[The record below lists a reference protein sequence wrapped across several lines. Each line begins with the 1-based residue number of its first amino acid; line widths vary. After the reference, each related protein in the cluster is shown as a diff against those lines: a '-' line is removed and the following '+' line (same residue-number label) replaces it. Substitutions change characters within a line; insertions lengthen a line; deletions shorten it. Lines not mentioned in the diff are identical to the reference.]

1 MYKYKVISKHTKTS
15 EHLEDKILELN
26 SAEEGK
32 MDFNKP
38 WDSKFLNLTESEWK
52 ELFEKGELIKTEVV
66 KKTTFISVE

>member
-15 EHLEDKILELN
+15 EHLEDNLSELN

-32 MDFNKP
+32 MDFNEP
-38 WDSKFLNLTESEWK
+38 WNSKFLDLTESEWK
-52 ELFEKGELIKTEVV
+52 DLIEKGKIVKTEMV